1 MDCRLTAAWR
11 PISLL
16 ISAPHYESG
25 PAFLRRPSSVKR
37 WCRRRGSVAAC
48 RSRMHLRSLSSFG
61 TSAHLKN
68 TMPEFVQ
75 EEPRLGNQ
83 YDDDALL
90 RSYLRWRLPPSM
102 LAQIEPGLRQLG
114 GRVVADIQAL
124 AEQVEASPP
133 RHVPFDAWGRRID
146 RIETS
151 NAWSELDRISAREG
165 IVAAAYERAHGWRSR
180 IHHFA
185 RLYLFAPPS
194 ALYSCPLAMTDGAA
208 RFLEVHGDDVTRT
221 TFDHLTSREPET

>member
-1 MDCRLTAAWR
+1 
-11 PISLL
+11 
-16 ISAPHYESG
+16 
-25 PAFLRRPSSVKR
+25 
-37 WCRRRGSVAAC
+37 
-48 RSRMHLRSLSSFG
+48 
-61 TSAHLKN
+61 
-68 TMPEFVQ
+68 MPDFVQ
-75 EEPRLGNQ
+75 EKPRLGNQ

-114 GRVVADIQAL
+114 GRVVTDIQAL

-165 IVAAAYERAHGWRSR
+165 IVAAAYERDGQFDKA
-180 IHHFA
+180 IP
-185 RLYLFAPPS
+185 LFQKAAKAGQNPNDIAYADISMAVCYFSQQKFKEAIPALEASMAPHDFWKCT
-194 ALYSCPLAMTDGAA
+194 AT
-208 RFLEVHGDDVTRT
+208 
-221 TFDHLTSREPET
+221 TSRERRLIISRHASLRRSGRQGNG